1 MSIVTDNSPVTK
13 AQVFKRHQKVVA
25 TVDLPDVPAGTAGRV
40 LYVAGVTW
48 IRYHVAFD
56 NGQALSS
63 LDATQLMSR
72 DDWAQKEHDEKVAA
86 RKAKRAA
93 ALAQR
98 DGGQP

>member
-13 AQVFKRHQKVVA
+13 DQRFKRHQKVVA
-25 TVDLPDVPAGTAGRV
+25 AVDLPGVPQGTAGRV

-56 NGQALSS
+56 NGEALNAV
-63 LDATQLMSR
+63 DATQLMSR
-72 DDWAQKEHDEKVAA
+72 DDWAQKQYDEQVAA

-93 ALAQR
+93 ALE
-98 DGGQP
+98 QPAGEQ